1 MPCLEYRNIRPG
13 ELEKGAIICLDL
25 NDGCNKS
32 ASAGNE
38 WIGVSLLLLTLCDI
52 STCTVMRK
60 PVFSNSD
67 QVEHKRGCKLQKMAR
82 LKISL

>member
-1 MPCLEYRNIRPG
+1 MMG
-13 ELEKGAIICLDL
+13 V
-25 NDGCNKS
+25 KS

-67 QVEHKRGCKLQKMAR
+67 QVEHKRDCKLQKMAR
-82 LKISL
+82 LNFFIMGFSNQ